1 MPPFQP
7 YYIYIRTTAFGFTR
21 QQWLADPAGMACRS
35 GLLHLGSHDSSG
47 QSLNC
52 VNAIAD
58 DGEVCGPPEG
68 WHHDHLH
75 WLSEMADL
83 KEHTWVEFDCHHPSN
98 TQKCWNPRYTMTS
111 RQAAVDICK
120 HQGKFMELSLR
131 RRPDYAA
138 LEANSWTQMPDA
150 SDTMWTSLVLRGT
163 LARELLRE
171 MVGTG
176 ELLREIDDNVAPS
189 PISELLRQWAD

>member
-1 MPPFQP
+1 M
-7 YYIYIRTTAFGFTR
+7 I
-21 QQWLADPAGMACRS
+21 
-35 GLLHLGSHDSSG
+35 
-47 QSLNC
+47 
-52 VNAIAD
+52 
-58 DGEVCGPPEG
+58 EG
-68 WHHDHLH
+68 WHHDLLH

-98 TQKCWNPRYTMTS
+98 TQNWNPRYTMTS
-111 RQAAVDICK
+111 RKAAVPCGK
-120 HQGKFMELSLR
+120 QGKFMEVSLR

>member
-1 MPPFQP
+1 M
-7 YYIYIRTTAFGFTR
+7 I
-21 QQWLADPAGMACRS
+21 
-35 GLLHLGSHDSSG
+35 
-47 QSLNC
+47 
-52 VNAIAD
+52 
-58 DGEVCGPPEG
+58 EG

-98 TQKCWNPRYTMTS
+98 TQKNWNPRYTMTS
-111 RQAAVDICK
+111 RKAAVPCGE
-120 HQGKFMELSLR
+120 QGKFMEVSLR

-138 LEANSWTQMPDA
+138 LEANSRTQMPDA

-171 MVGTG
+171 MVGRRSMTTLPFRGKLAG

-189 PISELLRQWAD
+189 LISELRRQWAD